1 MSKRSESRRT
11 ESRRM
16 NALNKKTPK
25 HKSKKFI
32 ALLIVFGVVFF
43 AFGIVLGSLYYMA
56 SGLTTTDLPTDNV
69 SLGISETAENDSGVI
84 NIALFGVDAR
94 DDSDSGRSDAIIVLS
109 VDNDHGAIKMTSIL
123 RDSKVTIEGHGE
135 TKLNHAYAY
144 GGATL
149 AIKTLNQTYDLDI
162 KEYVTVNFSQL
173 AEIVDSVDGITLS
186 LTEAEVAS
194 ANGNLATDAPDAEA
208 ISGSGKMVLN
218 GDQAVAFSRIRDI
231 DSDNARTDRQQQ
243 VLSQILAKVKS
254 MPKTEYPGFIR
265 KFLTIVE
272 TSLDYADLI
281 GISPIMLTSD
291 LQFVQNTIPDEAY
304 EGLSGGIASDGVWYW
319 NYDLDEAADRL
330 HSIIYESE

>member
-16 NALNKKTPK
+16 NSLNKKKPK
-25 HKSKKFI
+25 RKSKKFI
-32 ALLIVFGVVFF
+32 ALLVVFGVVFF

-69 SLGISETAENDSGVI
+69 SLGISDTAENDNNVI

-94 DDSDSGRSDAIIVLS
+94 DDSDSGRSDAIIILS
-109 VDNDHGAIKMTSIL
+109 VDNEHGAIKMTSIL

-144 GGATL
+144 GGPTL

-162 KEYVTVNFSQL
+162 KEYVTVNFNQL
-173 AEIVDSVDGITLS
+173 AQIVDSVGGITLS

-194 ANGNLATDAPDAEA
+194 ANGNLASDAPDAEA
-208 ISGSGKMVLN
+208 ISGSGKMVLD

-243 VLSQILAKVKS
+243 VLSQILSKVKS
-254 MPKTEYPGFIR
+254 MPKTDYPKFIR
-265 KFLTIVE
+265 EFLSIVE

-281 GISPIMLTSD
+281 GISPIMLKSD

-304 EGLSGGIASDGVWYW
+304 EGLNGGIASDGVWYW